1 MKIGRQL
8 EQQADE
14 IQMAPLID
22 IIFLILVFFM
32 VTSVYAN
39 LESEVDITLPTANSA
54 IQGERTQGEIFI
66 NVREDGTII
75 VNERTMD
82 VPELQGVLQR
92 VAEYFPGGSVII
104 RADAGV
110 SHGRV
115 MAVLYSC
122 RQSDI
127 QNISFAAIKP
137 ETE

>member
-115 MAVLYSC
+115 MAVLDSC